1 MNNRI
6 TQFSACRKYR
16 YVLWRGWDTSDCE
29 YLMVIGVNPSIA
41 NEADD
46 DPTVTACLRVA
57 KELGFG
63 ALCMVNLFAWVDTY
77 PGQMRKAAAP
87 VGPENDRWLLE
98 CARDAGLILA
108 AWGRHGTH
116 LDRDE
121 DLMRLLQEYDV
132 HHLKLNND
140 FTPHHPLY
148 LKKGIKPTIYAGR
161 TVLAAAET

>member
-57 KELGFG
+57 KELGETLVSRPLGAPHEFG
-63 ALCMVNLFAWVDTY
+63 
-77 PGQMRKAAAP
+77 
-87 VGPENDRWLLE
+87 
-98 CARDAGLILA
+98 
-108 AWGRHGTH
+108 
-116 LDRDE
+116 
-121 DLMRLLQEYDV
+121 
-132 HHLKLNND
+132 HHL
-140 FTPHHPLY
+140 
-148 LKKGIKPTIYAGR
+148 GCS
-161 TVLAAAET
+161 